1 MKKKTIHIVIGTL
14 LASSVVANMTTLLG
28 ETKVDNVPDE
38 QEDKQNNNKRSYD
51 EIREGFLGRI
61 GRTTIDEFMNQKFK
75 DTTKDDTDDTL
86 RVEPNITLPT
96 GKLVTATGL
105 MVDIGST
112 EVEGDGEVESPFED
126 EIEELPSDE
135 IDESQHGV
143 SEEEP
148 TPENIDES
156 QHEVSDA
163 EPTPEPQEE
172 SPIVN
177 VDEVVEEATQELPDE
192 TPEEIHQ
199 ETLEESSEVVP
210 EDFTEGVSNELP
222 DELPQEAPLEVQET
236 LPDELPDELPQETPE
251 NLPEEL
257 PQEVPESLPEEL
269 PENLPE
275 ELPENLP
282 DELPQEV
289 PESLPEEFPQEVPEN
304 LPEELPQELPE
315 SLPDELPQDVP
326 ESLPEGLPQELPQD
340 VPEDLPQESPE
351 NVPEGLPQEL
361 PDEVPKELPQ
371 ETTQKSS
378 QELPKENTPLKDP
391 FTQDELQVTDLKV
404 GDKIFGR
411 TITKV
416 PNINLSYR
424 QILNM
429 SEDERFEKAQGA
441 NELSYGAN
449 DGQVWLGAGDGV
461 VKAFN
466 DGEFIDMVLVNKYFI
481 NYVNADR
488 AQHKIR
494 ELKYEPKFQKAADI
508 RAGEMA
514 EYGHI
519 RYEGRPHT
527 RPDGTKWVT
536 VMKDTVKNYP
546 YGLGENLLAY
556 SVLSNPYQLTSE
568 QYIAKTLFERWKNSQ
583 SHYENMMDSRLTRTA
598 VSVKMTTRTGARS
611 DNETNWVI
619 GTQILSD
626 GEIND

>member
-38 QEDKQNNNKRSYD
+38 QENKQNNNKRSYD

-75 DTTKDDTDDTL
+75 DTTMDVTPQ
-86 RVEPNITLPT
+86 VEPNITLPT

-105 MVDIGST
+105 MVDIGSA
-112 EVEGDGEVESPFED
+112 EVEGDRDGEVILPSED
-126 EIEELPSDE
+126 EIEELPSDD
-135 IDESQHGV
+135 IDELQHGV

-156 QHEVSDA
+156 QYEVSDA
-163 EPTPEPQEE
+163 EPTPEPQEG
-172 SPIVN
+172 SPMVN
-177 VDEVVEEATQELPDE
+177 VDEVVEEAPQELPDE

-199 ETLEESSEVVP
+199 ETLEESPVVVP

-222 DELPQEAPLEVQET
+222 DELPQEAPLEVPET

-257 PQEVPESLPEEL
+257 PQEV

-326 ESLPEGLPQELPQD
+326 ESLPEGLSQELPQD
-340 VPEDLPQESPE
+340 VPDELPQGTPE
-351 NVPEGLPQEL
+351 NLPEGLPPEL
-361 PDEVPKELPQ
+361 PDEAPKELPQ
-371 ETTQKSS
+371 ETTKESP

-391 FTQDELQVTDLKV
+391 FTQGELQVTDLKV

-416 PNINLSYR
+416 PDINLSYR

-449 DGQVWLGAGDGV
+449 DGQVWLGAGDDV

-488 AQHKIR
+488 AQHKIP